1 MKKIIYNIQFH
12 FNNLSIRSKLI
23 VLLLVAS
30 IIPLLVVS
38 TYGYISAQNR
48 VKAQAEESLQVTNQ
62 HLKNHIESITSP
74 IEQISSMLY
83 TDTDLQEQLCYQYQ
97 SDIEYIEAYNALSG
111 RLYSILASNGNIAR
125 ITIYTDNR
133 TISSDGLFI
142 RHFDETFPFSDD
154 QRDERNSITY
164 CTTGKGKKDDMQ
176 ILWGRTLNHSTFS
189 DSYGFLT
196 IAVREYSFSSIYS
209 GMSSGYIYIFDQN
222 GCILSSNDKAS
233 IASNIDEYLQI
244 TFSASKNEPF
254 SASVNNE
261 SCMVICDSVSNGW
274 QTLIAVP
281 IHDVYGVVTSVT
293 VQTLL
298 IFGLCILASLLL
310 IVQISHYFSSRFSL
324 LMWQVNKIEQND
336 FSMFPVTSSNDEIG
350 KLAAALNKM
359 SMTLDQAINDVYL
372 KEIQRKETELQLL
385 QSQINPHLL
394 YNSLSAISSMA
405 LKAKNTDISTF
416 SNHLSQF
423 YRLSLSRGQQ
433 YIPLQKEISITKHY
447 IAIQQT
453 RFRDMFSFTW
463 DVDESIFGYITPKLI
478 LQPFVENI
486 INHAVRDSE
495 EIVHVHISIQSHGGN
510 ILCIIQD
517 DGIGISADILAII
530 LDPQKANGY
539 GLINVNQRIKLF
551 FGDSYGIHIESSH
564 ESGTTATVTIP
575 KTNFPG
581 GIICQSQ

>member
-1 MKKIIYNIQFH
+1 MKKIIYDIQFR

-38 TYGYISAQNR
+38 TYGYISARNR
-48 VKAQAEESLQVTNQ
+48 VKNQAEESLQVTNQ
-62 HLKNHIESITSP
+62 HLKNHIESIISP

-83 TDTDLQEQLCYQYQ
+83 TDTDLQQQLCYQYQ
-97 SDIEYIEAYNALSG
+97 SDIEYIEAYSALSD
-111 RLYSILASNGNIAR
+111 RLYSILASNGNITR

-133 TISSDGLFI
+133 TISPDGLFI
-142 RHFDETFPFSDD
+142 RHFDDSFPFSDD
-154 QRDERNSITY
+154 QRAERNSITY
-164 CTTGKGKKDDMQ
+164 CTPGKGKNDDMQ
-176 ILWGRTLNHSTFS
+176 ILWGRTLNHGSFS

-196 IAVREYSFSSIYS
+196 IAVREYSVSSIYS
-209 GMSSGYIYIFDQN
+209 GIASGYIYLFDQN

-233 IASNIDEYLQI
+233 IASNIDDYLQI
-244 TFSASKNEPF
+244 TFPTSKNEPF

-261 SCMVICDSVSNGW
+261 SCMVICDSISNGW

-324 LMWQVNKIEQND
+324 LMRQVNKIEQND
-336 FSMFPVTSSNDEIG
+336 FSTSPITSSNDEIG

-372 KEIQRKETELQLL
+372 KEIQRKETELLLL

-405 LKAKNTDISTF
+405 LKAKSTDVSTF

-453 RFRDMFSFTW
+453 RFRDMFSFIW
-463 DVDESIFGYITPKLI
+463 DVDESIHGYITPKLI

-486 INHAVRDSE
+486 INHAVRDSA
-495 EIVHVHISIQSHGGN
+495 EIVHVHISIQSHGNN

-517 DGIGISADILAII
+517 DGIGISADALAV
-530 LDPQKANGY
+530 LLNPQKANGY

-551 FGDSYGIHIESSH
+551 FGDSYGIHIESSC

-575 KTNFPG
+575 KTSFPG